1 MHRRATSTYG
11 LAQLSRWEELCQLDQ
26 AAVEQRFVVHAQRMC
41 AVVSW
46 PISGILWS
54 ASGPVTIHLCDL
66 PEGAVSSE
74 RAVQSLCSVLLR
86 MGFTKPATSP

>member
-46 PISGILWS
+46 PISGIMKSQYWWVLS
-54 ASGPVTIHLCDL
+54 VSLYASYAGLSFFASVP
-66 PEGAVSSE
+66 
-74 RAVQSLCSVLLR
+74 QFSLVLVEL
-86 MGFTKPATSP
+86 